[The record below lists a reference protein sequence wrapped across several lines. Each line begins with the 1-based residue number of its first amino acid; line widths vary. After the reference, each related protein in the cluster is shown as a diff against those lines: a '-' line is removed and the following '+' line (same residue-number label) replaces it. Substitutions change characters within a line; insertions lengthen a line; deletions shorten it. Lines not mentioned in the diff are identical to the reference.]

1 MSPQPLPR
9 HLGLGLGLGL
19 GAPYS
24 PPKHQGTAR
33 P

>member
-9 HLGLGLGLGL
+9 HLGLGL

>member
-9 HLGLGLGLGL
+9 HLGLGLGL